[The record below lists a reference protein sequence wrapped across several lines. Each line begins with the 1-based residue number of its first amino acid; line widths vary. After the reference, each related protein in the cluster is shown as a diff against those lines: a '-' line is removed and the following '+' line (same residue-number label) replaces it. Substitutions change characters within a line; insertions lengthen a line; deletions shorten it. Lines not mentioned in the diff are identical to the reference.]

1 MGKSEEFHGFLHGCI
16 GFARYETD
24 EMMIEEQEGAIL
36 TRTDDLVVGFVAL
49 LDETSGGVYQY
60 TQSAVDGLRHERG
73 YKLVVICRDDDN
85 RFDRIGV
92 EIRKIS
98 EPSLGFFTKLISYTF
113 LLMFKKNWPL
123 SRRFKNSFKDIDI
136 LVSPGI
142 SSFPLLGLP
151 QPFLFTL
158 HDLQER
164 YYPEFFG
171 LKERILR
178 RILNKAYSCRAKR
191 IICESNYVKKDIQNF
206 LGVPENQI
214 CVIPSPPPEM
224 YMNFQMSPEQKEQVR
239 SKYNLP
245 NRFLYFPA
253 QSWPHKNHLRLLNA
267 LAIVREKHQDISL
280 VLTGGKTD
288 FFNQINTNVFDSHLE
303 GAVHHVGYVDSN
315 DLPYIYL
322 LSEMLIMP
330 TLFES
335 ISLPIFEAFSLG
347 VAVCSSDAVAL
358 PEQVGDAGITFDPLD
373 VKDMAEKICI
383 FLDDSTLRKKKA
395 VMGHEKIKNFSHEE
409 YQGSLIEVIREAYR
423 CSKE

>member
-1 MGKSEEFHGFLHGCI
+1 
-16 GFARYETD
+16 
-24 EMMIEEQEGAIL
+24 
-36 TRTDDLVVGFVAL
+36 
-49 LDETSGGVYQY
+49 
-60 TQSAVDGLRHERG
+60 
-73 YKLVVICRDDDN
+73 
-85 RFDRIGV
+85 
-92 EIRKIS
+92 
-98 EPSLGFFTKLISYTF
+98 
-113 LLMFKKNWPL
+113 
-123 SRRFKNSFKDIDI
+123 
-136 LVSPGI
+136 
-142 SSFPLLGLP
+142 
-151 QPFLFTL
+151 
-158 HDLQER
+158 
-164 YYPEFFG
+164 
-171 LKERILR
+171 
-178 RILNKAYSCRAKR
+178 
-191 IICESNYVKKDIQNF
+191 
-206 LGVPENQI
+206 
-214 CVIPSPPPEM
+214 
-224 YMNFQMSPEQKEQVR
+224 MNFQMSPEQKEQVR